1 MSLVPEFVAHTPRGA
16 YRGLNPTTKAVLAGA
31 EAFIA
36 FGVRGWSGGL
46 IVLAITLACAAY
58 ARIARRLIP
67 PLLATIPLLASILIV
82 NTLFFPNAHDVIV
95 RIGPFEPTWTGLQ
108 AATQAA
114 VRVIGFACSVLLFGL
129 TTSADDLT
137 ADLERR
143 GIGRRATFV
152 VNAAIRTVPRMLAR
166 AGEITEAQR
175 ARGLDTQ
182 GGIRRRIQGLIPLA
196 GPLVIGALTDV
207 EEQTMALEARAF
219 TAPGRRTVLRN
230 YPDGP
235 PQRLLRWGLT
245 AGTAIVLV
253 LSITGHLAFLP

>member
-1 MSLVPEFVAHTPRGA
+1 VTRTPGGA
-16 YRGLNPTTKAVLAGA
+16 YRSLNPTTKAAIAAA

-36 FGVRGWSGGL
+36 FGVRGWSGGAA
-46 IVLAITLACAAY
+46 VLVVTVGCAIY
-58 ARIARRLIP
+58 ARVARRLLP
-67 PLLATIPLLASILIV
+67 LLLATMPLLASILIV
-82 NTLFFPNAHDVIV
+82 NTLFFPGAHDVLV
-95 RIGPFEPTWTGLQ
+95 RIGPFEPTGTGLQ
-108 AATQAA
+108 AAAQAA

-143 GIGRRATFV
+143 GVGRRATFV
-152 VNAAIRTVPRMLAR
+152 VNSAIRTVPRMLAR

-182 GGIRRRIQGLIPLA
+182 GGIRRRLQGLIPLV

-219 TAPGRRTVLRN
+219 TAPGRRTVLRTH
-230 YPDGP
+230 PDAGG
-235 PQRLLRWGLT
+235 QRLLRWML
-245 AGTAIVLV
+245 AIGTVVALL
-253 LSITGHLAFLP
+253 LSISGRLGFLP